1 MNKSFFSSVKL
12 KITSVVFGA
21 LFSISSSI
29 SLADTVNILGLF
41 PFSGPYAD
49 SGKPTDQGVDSS

>member
-21 LFSISSSI
+21 LFSISSSQSI
-29 SLADTVNILGLF
+29 ETNNDLASELF
-41 PFSGPYAD
+41 KFNVEDYND
-49 SGKPTDQGVDSS
+49 VEIIDLR